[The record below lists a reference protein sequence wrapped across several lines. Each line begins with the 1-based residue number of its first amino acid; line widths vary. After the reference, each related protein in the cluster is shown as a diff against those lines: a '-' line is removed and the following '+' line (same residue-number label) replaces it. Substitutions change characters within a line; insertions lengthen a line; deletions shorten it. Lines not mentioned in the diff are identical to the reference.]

1 MQRRYIYIYGRNK
14 IKKEKERE
22 SSNYEKYPRFRVESA
37 SLRRHPWKTG
47 ILLAGIS
54 VASAERRTVCHQD
67 YEGFRKE
74 GERERREGF
83 RNEQLSDRIGCFNN
97 CAPL

>member
-1 MQRRYIYIYGRNK
+1 MKKKKGKIRENK
-14 IKKEKERE
+14 RGVGGGGE
-22 SSNYEKYPRFRVESA
+22 SSNYEKYPRVESA
-37 SLRRHPWKTG
+37 SLRRRPWKTG

-74 GERERREGF
+74 REKEKERRF
-83 RNEQLSDRIGCFNN
+83 S
-97 CAPL
+97 